1 LTFVAWPRVKG
12 DYLRVREDSR
22 VVVITLG
29 TDKERFTDI
38 EALLVGSCKTENL
51 GLERIIV
58 NVIANPAIRFMV
70 VTGSEV
76 VGHRSGNALV
86 CLHREGIDDEGV
98 IKDAVGAVP
107 RIENIAAE
115 AVERFRQQVELVD
128 MVGIDDLDLVART
141 VRELD
146 DQLTKDYPG
155 GPMEVEARRRIVA
168 PLPTGSAHGDVW
180 LSVDPAIEV
189 DPFTGCVY
197 LSHPIHVGEGVR
209 IDAERGLVSC

>member
-1 LTFVAWPRVKG
+1 MAWPRVKG

-29 TDKERFTDI
+29 SDKERFSDI

-51 GLERIIV
+51 GLERIII
-58 NVIANPAIRFMV
+58 NVIANPAIRFVV

-76 VGHRSGNALV
+76 VGHRSGNAMV
-86 CLHREGIDDEGV
+86 CLYREGIDDEGI
-98 IKDAVGAVP
+98 IKDATGAVP
-107 RIENIAAE
+107 CIENISPE
-115 AVERFRQQVELVD
+115 AVERFRRQVELVD
-128 MVGIDDLDLVART
+128 MVGVDDPDLVART

-146 DQLTKDYPG
+146 GQVTEDYPG
-155 GPMEVEARRRIVA
+155 GPMEVEVRRRIA
-168 PLPTGSAHGDVW
+168 ALLPIGSAHGNVW

-197 LSHPIHVGEGVR
+197 LSYPVHVGGNVR
-209 IDAERGLVSC
+209 IDAVRGLVSC